1 MAAPADDHPALD
13 EGPNAE
19 DRLAA
24 VYDEPT
30 LRRLT
35 RTERPAR
42 PTAGPASGTIR
53 RRVLGAGAFVTAAAL
68 GLSEVF
74 DRRDDEPIVEEV
86 DVSGDGD
93 DDAVQLC
100 LVPGAPRLSR
110 ARVRPWLLPAGTR
123 GWPASR

>member
-1 MAAPADDHPALD
+1 MTARAGDDHLPGDGDPA
-13 EGPNAE
+13 AA
-19 DRLAA
+19 DRLAG

-35 RTERPAR
+35 RSERPAR
-42 PTAGPASGTIR
+42 AVALPAPGDGR
-53 RRVLGAGAFVTAAAL
+53 RRALGTGAFVAAAAL
-68 GLSEVF
+68 GLAEVF

-86 DVSGDGD
+86 DVSGQGD

-110 ARVRPWLLPAGTR
+110 ARVRPWLLGR
-123 GWPASR
+123 

>member
-1 MAAPADDHPALD
+1 MAAPADDHPTVDGESSAGD
-13 EGPNAE
+13 G
-19 DRLAA
+19 LAA

-42 PTAGPASGTIR
+42 PVAVPPPGSAR
-53 RRVLGAGAFVTAAAL
+53 RRALGAGAFLTAAAL
-68 GLSEVF
+68 GLVEVF
-74 DRRDDEPIVEEV
+74 DRRDDEPIVEEI
-86 DVSGDGD
+86 DVSGHGD

-110 ARVRPWLLPAGTR
+110 ARVRPWLLGR
-123 GWPASR
+123 

>member
-1 MAAPADDHPALD
+1 MAPGDDQAAAGSGGAHD
-13 EGPNAE
+13 E

-35 RTERPAR
+35 RTERPA
-42 PTAGPASGTIR
+42 PFAAGPAFGPAR
-53 RRVLGAGAFVTAAAL
+53 RRALGAGAFLTAAAL

-86 DVSGDGD
+86 DVSGHGD

-110 ARVRPWLLPAGTR
+110 ARVRPWLLRRQDTGLAPPR
-123 GWPASR
+123 